1 MPRTTAS
8 NRSLSVAASFLN
20 GSSRQRRAQL
30 SQALRSDAACSML
43 LCAVAR
49 AYTARSAIFS
59 RHARALLSEACGHYT
74 YISSLNVYPDMTR
87 PGLTEEDELD
97 ELDDMVARFVRNIRA
112 LANTT
117 IERLIK
123 AVTTS
128 LYGAIKGVAAGAGVP
143 IPALGLADD

>member
-1 MPRTTAS
+1 MPGIDVDNLVRDMGAAMSGILNTDVKLLRGYSRTKAKTIARFTKLIAEGYAS
-8 NRSLSVAASFLN
+8 
-20 GSSRQRRAQL
+20 GEID
-30 SQALRSDAACSML
+30 DAEM
-43 LCAVAR
+43 
-49 AYTARSAIFS
+49 
-59 RHARALLSEACGHYT
+59 
-74 YISSLNVYPDMTR
+74 
-87 PGLTEEDELD
+87 EDELD